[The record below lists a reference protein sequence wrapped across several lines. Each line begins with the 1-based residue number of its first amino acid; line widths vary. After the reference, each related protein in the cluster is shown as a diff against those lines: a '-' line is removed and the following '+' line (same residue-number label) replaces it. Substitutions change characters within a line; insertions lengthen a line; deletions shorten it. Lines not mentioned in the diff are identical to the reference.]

1 MTYTGT
7 TLTLDNGDL
16 LFIEPERQ
24 TGMDRRAFKAVNGG
38 FEWAHLSDV
47 IENRS
52 DARFYAFAPR
62 ELPEPMAAHYTV

>member
-7 TLTLDNGDL
+7 TLTLDNGVV
-16 LFIEPERQ
+16 LFIEPARLA
-24 TGMDRRAFKAVNGG
+24 GLDRRAFKAKGDG

-52 DARFYAFAPR
+52 DARFYAYAPS
-62 ELPEPMAAHYTV
+62 ELPTTMRHRLTH